1 MMVKKSHQLRLKR
14 TIILNAILQALDS
27 KYPNEFDSND
37 FTLDYMY
44 RSLNDLPTRSPGKE
58 PYYDITS
65 EDFEQN

>member
-1 MMVKKSHQLRLKR
+1 MKR

-44 RSLNDLPTRSPGKE
+44 RSLNDLPVRSPGKE
-58 PYYDITS
+58 PYYDVLVDDTQ
-65 EDFEQN
+65 QN